1 MTFIVNNVSV
11 KTKEGRE
18 IIKDL
23 SFVLNNDDKLAII
36 GEEGNG
42 KSTLLKFFYDKNL
55 IEQYCYY
62 EGSTNLNKIK
72 IGYIPQILDS
82 EILNLGVVDFLTDNY
97 SNQELNYDIYNEFF
111 KIENLFK
118 QYNLSLLMLDE
129 NRLIST
135 LSGGERIKIQMIK
148 LILKSYDLYLFDEV
162 TNDIDHQT
170 LELIKSFII
179 NVSSPVIIASHDE
192 SFISEISNCILHLE
206 QLKRKHQM
214 VYTFLKV
221 GYQDYLSIRSSKI
234 KKQNSEAYQTRKELG
249 RKQEILRKQHE
260 KVENALNNA
269 VRDPTQGRLLAK
281 KMRNIK
287 SQEKKLN
294 NSNLVDFYVPEEEIN
309 IFFDSKKRENPNRVI
324 FSINDFCLKIE
335 NKVLCQSLDLM
346 IKGNSR
352 IGISGENGAGKTTLI
367 KEIIRKLNEKRI
379 DFDYMSQDYFQI
391 LNEELSPLDYLQTLY
406 GYEKETKDK
415 IMSYLGALN
424 FVEFEM
430 LNKIKYL
437 SGGEKAKIFFIQLV
451 LNNKD
456 LIILD
461 EPTRNLS
468 PLSTLAITKFFNQYN
483 GSLLIVSHDKLF
495 IENVC
500 SEIYILSKDGL
511 KKIR

>member
-1 MTFIVNNVSV
+1 MAFIVNNVSV
-11 KTKEGRE
+11 KTKDGRE
-18 IIKDL
+18 IVKDL
-23 SFVLNNDDKLAII
+23 SFVLNNNDKLAII

-62 EGSTNLNKIK
+62 SGRVNLDKIK
-72 IGYIPQILDS
+72 IGYIPQIIDH
-82 EILNLGVVDFLTDNY
+82 EILNLSVLDFLTDNY
-97 SNQELNYDIYNEFF
+97 FNQEINYDIYDEFF

-118 QYNLSLLMLDE
+118 QYNLNLSILDD

-148 LILKSYDLYLFDEV
+148 LTLKTCDLYLFDEI
-162 TNDIDHQT
+162 TNAIDNST
-170 LELIKSFII
+170 LDLIKSFII
-179 NVSSPVIIASHDE
+179 NLSKPVIIASHHA
-192 SFISEISNCILHLE
+192 SFISQTCNCILHLE

-214 VYTFLKV
+214 VYTFLKM
-221 GYQDYLSIRSSKI
+221 GYEDYLSFRNSKI
-234 KKQNSEAYQTRKELG
+234 KKQNDEAYQTRKEQN
-249 RKQEILRKQHE
+249 RKQEILKKQHE

-294 NSNLVDFYVPEEEIN
+294 NSNLVDYYVPEEEIN
-309 IFFDSKKRENPNRVI
+309 IFFETEKRENPNRTI
-324 FSINDFCLKIE
+324 LSFSDFCLKIDDQILSSSI
-335 NKVLCQSLDLM
+335 NLV

-352 IGISGENGAGKTTLI
+352 IGITGENGAGKTTLI
-367 KEIIRKLNEKRI
+367 KEIVQKISEKGI
-379 DFDYMSQDYFQI
+379 NFDYMSQDYFLI
-391 LNEELSPLDYLQTLY
+391 LDEELSPLEYLQSIY
-406 GYEKETKDK
+406 GYEKKTQDR

-424 FVEFEM
+424 FVESEM
-430 LNKIKYL
+430 INKIKHL
-437 SGGEKAKIFFIQLV
+437 SGGEKAKIFFIKLAF
-451 LNNKD
+451 NNND

-468 PLSTLAITKFFNQYN
+468 PLSTTAIISFFNQYN
-483 GSLLIVSHDKLF
+483 GSLLIVSHDQFFVEKTC
-495 IENVC
+495 N
-500 SEIYILSKDGL
+500 EIYILGKNGL

>member
-11 KTKEGRE
+11 KTKDDRE
-18 IIKDL
+18 IVKDL
-23 SFVLNNDDKLAII
+23 SFVLNNNDKLAII

-55 IEQYCYY
+55 IESYCYY
-62 EGSTNLNKIK
+62 SGSSNLNKIK
-72 IGYIPQILDS
+72 IGYIPQIIDY
-82 EILNLGVVDFLTDNY
+82 EILNLNVLDFLTDNY
-97 SNQELNYDIYNEFF
+97 LNQELNYDIYNEFF
-111 KIENLFK
+111 KIEKLFK
-118 QYNLSLLMLDE
+118 QYNLSLSILNE
-129 NRLIST
+129 NRLIRS
-135 LSGGERIKIQMIK
+135 LSGGERIKLQMIK
-148 LILKSYDLYLFDEV
+148 LVLKSYDLYLFDEI
-162 TNDIDHQT
+162 TNDIDQST
-170 LELIKSFII
+170 LDLIKSFII
-179 NVSSPVIIASHDE
+179 NLSKPVIIASHDE
-192 SFISEISNCILHLE
+192 SFISETCNCILHLE

-221 GYQDYLSIRSSKI
+221 GYKDYLSLRNSKI
-234 KKQNSEAYQTRKELG
+234 KKQNDEAYQTRKEQN
-249 RKQEILRKQHE
+249 RKQEILKKQHE

-294 NSNLVDFYVPEEEIN
+294 NSNLVDYYVPEEEIN

-324 FSINDFCLKIE
+324 LSLNDYCLKID
-335 NKVLCQSLDLM
+335 DLILSSTINLV

-352 IGISGENGAGKTTLI
+352 IGIMGENGVGKTTLI
-367 KEIIRKLNEKRI
+367 KQIIYKLNEKRI
-379 DFDYMSQDYFQI
+379 NFDYMPQDYYLS
-391 LNEELSPLDYLQTLY
+391 LNEELSPLECLQTIF

-424 FVEFEM
+424 FVESEM
-430 LNKIKYL
+430 LSKIKNL
-437 SGGEKAKIFFIQLV
+437 SGGEKAKIFFIRLV
-451 LNNKD
+451 LSNND

-468 PLSTLAITKFFNQYN
+468 PLSTLAITNFFNQYN
-483 GSLLIVSHDKLF
+483 GSLLIVSHDQLF
-495 IENVC
+495 VEKTCN
-500 SEIYILSKDGL
+500 EIYILDKNGL